1 MLHHRRKE
9 RTLAAVIEVSVTRN
23 RIYIGLEG
31 YFRDDEAAEVAER
44 MIRELKKLRPGF
56 DLINDI
62 SQFKPASSAAAGQI
76 LRVQG
81 VMKEMGV
88 RRIVRVVAGNAL
100 GNMQIKRAANESGLE
115 AQIAG
120 TREEAER
127 LLDKAA

>member
-1 MLHHRRKE
+1 MS
-9 RTLAAVIEVSVTRN
+9 AVIEISIPKN

-31 YFRDDEAAEVAER
+31 FFQEDEAAQVADR
-44 MIRELKKLRPGF
+44 MIRELKRLRSGF

-62 SQFKPASSAAAGQI
+62 SQFKPASAASAAHI

-81 VMKEMGV
+81 VMKDMGV

-100 GNMQIKRAANESGLE
+100 GNMQLKRAANESGLDAEITSSRAE
-115 AQIAG
+115 AD
-120 TREEAER
+120 R

>member
-1 MLHHRRKE
+1 
-9 RTLAAVIEVSVTRN
+9 LAAVIEVSVTRN

-31 YFRDDEAAEVAER
+31 YFRDEEAAEVADR

-56 DLINDI
+56 DLVNDI
-62 SQFKPASSAAAGQI
+62 SQFKPASSAAAAHI

-81 VMKEMGV
+81 VMKELGV

-100 GNMQIKRAANESGLE
+100 GNMQIRRAANEAGLE
-115 AQIAG
+115 AQIAA